1 MRERLSVIW
10 CVCAPVWI
18 VTNLACFQLH
28 VTKSVAYSAE
38 STDARYRALDAGRD
52 VALKVLPNCPMCA
65 QRVRAHVYRFAI
77 YSKHYTWHCNVPAT
91 NRDKY

>member
-1 MRERLSVIW
+1 MRERLSAIW
-10 CVCAPVWI
+10 CVCDPLWI
-18 VTNLACFQLH
+18 VLTGLFQLH

-52 VALKVLPNCPMCA
+52 VALKVAANCPMCA

-77 YSKHYTWHCNVPAT
+77 YSKHCTWHCNVLAM
-91 NRDKY
+91 NHDKY